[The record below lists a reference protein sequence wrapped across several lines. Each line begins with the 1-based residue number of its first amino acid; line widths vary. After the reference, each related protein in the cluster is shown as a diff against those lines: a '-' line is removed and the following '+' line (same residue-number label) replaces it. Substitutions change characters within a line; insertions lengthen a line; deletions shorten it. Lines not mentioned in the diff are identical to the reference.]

1 MSRYHDELWALVPG
15 DRGPAPRHLLDFVRG
30 LPPARRALDLGGGDG
45 RLGAELAAD
54 ELTVADVSAAALER
68 ARGRLPGAHL
78 VQLEPDAPLPFP
90 DSHFDLVLCANVLE
104 HVHDVQLFLSEV
116 RRVLEPRGTLAVTTP
131 AHGRLTGL
139 DVLARG
145 FERRFD
151 PLSPQLRFLTRRSLA
166 RLLDAMGFE
175 VVSLS
180 RRAGAVLA
188 VARR

>member
-1 MSRYHDELWALVPG
+1 VSGYHDELWALVPA
-15 DRGPAPRHLLDFVRG
+15 DRGPAPRHLLDFVHG

-54 ELTVADVSAAALER
+54 ELTVADVSRVALER
-68 ARGRLPGAHL
+68 ARRRLPGARL
-78 VQLEPDAPLPFP
+78 VHVEPHAPLPVP
-90 DSHFDLVLCANVLE
+90 DSQFDLVLCANVLE

-116 RRVLEPRGTLAVTTP
+116 RRVLEPGGTLALTTP

-139 DVLARG
+139 DVLLRG

-151 PLSPQLRFLTRRSLA
+151 PLSPRLRFLSRRSLA
-166 RLLDAMGFE
+166 QLLDSLGFD
-175 VVSLS
+175 VASLS
-180 RRAGAVLA
+180 RRGGQLLA

>member
-78 VQLEPDAPLPFP
+78 VQLKPDAPLPFP

>member
-1 MSRYHDELWALVPG
+1 MNA
-15 DRGPAPRHLLDFVRG
+15 
-30 LPPARRALDLGGGDG
+30 
-45 RLGAELAAD
+45 
-54 ELTVADVSAAALER
+54 
-68 ARGRLPGAHL
+68 
-78 VQLEPDAPLPFP
+78 
-90 DSHFDLVLCANVLE
+90 
-104 HVHDVQLFLSEV
+104 
-116 RRVLEPRGTLAVTTP
+116 EPRELKDEEWPVARAVATARTALAVTTP